1 MIAAQE
7 QPGSTRLVSL
17 DAFRGFIMLAMASE
31 GFGFRQVAK
40 EFPESPIWAF
50 LSSQFNH
57 VPWRGCGFW
66 DLIQPAFMFMVGVS
80 MAYSYASRQAKGQS
94 FNRMFW
100 HAVYCAVVLVLL
112 GVFLYSNGRKQTNFV
127 FKNVLAQIGLGY
139 VFLFLL
145 WNRPRWVQAL
155 AAVVILV
162 GYWLVFAVYP
172 LPPEN
177 FDYASVGVPADWQYH
192 LNGFAAHWDKNVN
205 AAAAFDRWFLNL
217 FPRPEPFVF
226 DKEGYPTLNF
236 IPSLATMI
244 FGLMAGELL
253 RRHRSNSA
261 KLIRLIACGLAALAI
276 GWLLGFAGIC
286 PLVKRIWTPSWTI
299 YSTGWVLLMLAAFY
313 ALVEMLGWRRWTW
326 PLVVV
331 GMNSIVI
338 YCLAELLSPWFAATL
353 KTHFGQSICDV
364 FGHDYAPITE
374 SVLVLFVLWLI
385 CVWMYRQRIFVRI

>member
-1 MIAAQE
+1 
-7 QPGSTRLVSL
+7 
-17 DAFRGFIMLAMASE
+17 MLAMASE

-100 HAVYCAVVLVLL
+100 HAVYRAVVLVLL

-217 FPRPEPFVF
+217 FPRPSH
-226 DKEGYPTLNF
+226 L
-236 IPSLATMI
+236 
-244 FGLMAGELL
+244 
-253 RRHRSNSA
+253 
-261 KLIRLIACGLAALAI
+261 
-276 GWLLGFAGIC
+276 
-286 PLVKRIWTPSWTI
+286 
-299 YSTGWVLLMLAAFY
+299 YSTKRVTQL
-313 ALVEMLGWRRWTW
+313 
-326 PLVVV
+326 
-331 GMNSIVI
+331 
-338 YCLAELLSPWFAATL
+338 
-353 KTHFGQSICDV
+353 
-364 FGHDYAPITE
+364 
-374 SVLVLFVLWLI
+374 
-385 CVWMYRQRIFVRI
+385 